1 MSTFAIEQLF
11 LEDLEEVTALQQR
24 VVEHLKDEKLY
35 VPSSVEDFEAILG
48 GEGFAVGAK
57 YNGSLVGFFMAFFP
71 GHSSKNLGL
80 DIGLEKEVLDEVA
93 HLECVVVD
101 PKYRGHQL
109 QQKMGDILI
118 QNLKN
123 QGKVR
128 YLMATVSPYNPYSL
142 SNLLS
147 MGLFVIGLKEK
158 YHHVLRYILL
168 KDIKDNK
175 VIANQEMIT
184 LSGEAISEQRLLL
197 EKGYVGKSLDRIQ
210 NEIWIHYVKAQ

>member
-1 MSTFAIEQLF
+1 
-11 LEDLEEVTALQQR
+11 
-24 VVEHLKDEKLY
+24 
-35 VPSSVEDFEAILG
+35 
-48 GEGFAVGAK
+48 
-57 YNGSLVGFFMAFFP
+57 MAFFP
-71 GHSSKNLGL
+71 GQSSKNLGL
-80 DIGLEKEVLDEVA
+80 DLGLEKEVLDEVA

-101 PKYRGHQL
+101 LEYRGHQL

-142 SNLLS
+142 SNLMS
-147 MGLFVIGLKEK
+147 MGLFITGLKEK

-168 KDIKDNK
+168 KDIKDNR
-175 VIANQEMIT
+175 VVANQEMIT